1 MSHDHHHAGP
11 QAAAHPM
18 DEGHGMMHG
27 GPKMA
32 QDFLR
37 RFVIVTGLLALLIVF
52 STPGQHVLRYHDFVS
67 RRWVEFF
74 IATVIFGFGW
84 IFFQHARHE
93 IMMRQFGMM
102 TLVSLA
108 VGAGYLFSA
117 ASTFFPS
124 LGTEF
129 YLEISTLIW
138 VLLFGHYLEARS
150 SSAAGDALQEV
161 AKLLPKEAHLL
172 RNGTIMDVPLDELTE
187 GNRVLIRP
195 GEKVPA
201 DGTIAKGSANFDE
214 ALISGES
221 TPVAKGEGA
230 AVVAGAICLDGSVEV
245 VLDKVGANSTIGQI
259 HQLISQA
266 QETKPSAQRLAD
278 RAANVLTVIALVVA
292 ILTVLV
298 WAVIV
303 GMPFVFALTLA
314 ITVLVIAC
322 PHALGLAIPT
332 VVTIATKLAVDNGI
346 FIKDLAKLEVVKRI
360 DHVLFDKTGTLT
372 EGRFGVT
379 DIVPVGAASADE
391 VLRVAAALEQQSSHP
406 IARAVVGA
414 AEAKSLTLPEVRE
427 FKNLAGR
434 GVQGRL
440 NGQQLALGNLQLEAT
455 TAVPSEVRSRLEA
468 LSQEGKTAVLLMAQD
483 RPLGLLALADRP
495 KESAK
500 RAVDEL
506 HRLGLKVGM
515 LTGDNRRVAEA
526 VAKALGID
534 TYFAEVLPEH
544 KYRHIEELQRRGHR
558 VIMVGDGVN
567 DAPALTQADVGV
579 AIGAGTDV
587 AVEAGDIVLTRSNP
601 EDVVRLIVLARKTYS
616 KMQQNLFWALGY
628 NMFAIPAAAGLFVPF
643 GVLLSPQVGALLMAL
658 SSVIVVLN
666 ALTLRR
672 ASLTVAS

>member
-11 QAAAHPM
+11 HLAAHPM

-27 GPKMA
+27 GPEMA

-379 DIVPVGAASADE
+379 DVVPVGAASADE

>member
-1 MSHDHHHAGP
+1 MSHQHGHTSHRH
-11 QAAAHPM
+11 QMTHPA
-18 DEGHGMMHG
+18 DAGHGMLHG
-27 GPKMA
+27 GPEMA

-37 RFVIVTGLLALLIVF
+37 RFFIVTGLLVLLFAF
-52 STPGQHVLRYHDFVS
+52 SMPGQHILRYHDFAL
-67 RRWVEFF
+67 RPWVEFL

-84 IFFQHARHE
+84 VFFQHARHE
-93 IMMRQFGMM
+93 IIMRQFGMM

-138 VLLFGHYLEARS
+138 VLLFGHYLEAKS

-161 AKLLPKEAHLL
+161 AKLLPKEAYLL
-172 RNGTIMDVPLDELTE
+172 RNGTITDVPLDKLAE
-187 GNRVLIRP
+187 GDRVLIRP

-201 DGTIAKGSANFDE
+201 DGRIANGSANFDE

-221 TPVAKGEGA
+221 TPVTKGEGA
-230 AVVAGAICLDGSVEV
+230 HVVAGAICLDGSVEV

-266 QETKPSAQRLAD
+266 QQTKPSAQRLAD
-278 RAANVLTVIALVVA
+278 RAANVLTVTALVVA
-292 ILTVLV
+292 ILTVLI
-298 WAVIV
+298 WAVLI
-303 GMPFVFALTLA
+303 GKPFVFALTLA

-346 FIKDLAKLEVVKRI
+346 FVKDLAKLEVVKRI
-360 DHVLFDKTGTLT
+360 DYVLFDKTGTLT

-379 DIVPVGAASADE
+379 DVVPLDGTTPDE
-391 VLRVAAALEQQSSHP
+391 VLRLAAALEQRSSHP
-406 IARAVVGA
+406 IARAVVTA
-414 AEAKSLTLPEVRE
+414 AAAKALQLPEVE
-427 FKNLAGR
+427 TFKNVAGR
-434 GVQGRL
+434 GVQG
-440 NGQQLALGNLQLEAT
+440 NVQGQQLTLGNAQLGT
-455 TAVPSEVRSRLEA
+455 TPVPADVQQRLET
-468 LSQEGKTAVLLMAQD
+468 LSRDGKTVVLLMAPGH
-483 RPLGLLALADRP
+483 PLGLLALADRP

-500 RAVDEL
+500 QAVAEL
-506 HRLGLKVGM
+506 HRLGVKVGM

-526 VAKALGID
+526 VATALGID

-544 KYRHIEELQRRGHR
+544 KYRHIQELQRQGHR

-616 KMQQNLFWALGY
+616 KMQQNLLWALGY
-628 NMFAIPAAAGLFVPF
+628 NTFAIPAAAGLFVPL
-643 GVLLSPQVGALLMAL
+643 GILLSPQVGALLMGL

-672 ASLTVAS
+672 TSLTVAT